1 MRIIEELMNRRWI
14 LKSQDPQLYYEIKDN
29 AKELKKKLQEKFG
42 YALIINPYLVKLEK
56 IPGKAEGWMGITE
69 FETLMEY
76 QMFCYLLM
84 LLEDKEAGERFILS
98 NICEFIQ
105 VQFPKGELEWTS
117 LRARRQLVR
126 VLQYAL
132 KMGMIISR
140 EGDEDYFLKDETSDI
155 LYENTGVSRYFIRNI
170 PKDIM
175 DFHEPEDFLQSEWF
189 DMEEDRG
196 IVRRQRIYRR
206 LMLSCG
212 VYHTAGEDKDD
223 DFGYIRNNRRN
234 IENDFQSLFPCQLH
248 VHSSSAFL
256 VLEEDCSMGKV
267 FPKTHAYYD
276 LLLIVHDDLRK
287 RVKTSRLSLDQHE
300 GITLRLE
307 EYLAIVQRL
316 IKKNNAL
323 LPKKYQIENRRVEDS
338 AMDVCNLAQTLG
350 FAQVQQ
356 ENVYIYP
363 VAGKITGTYAEVTE

>member
-1 MRIIEELMNRRWI
+1 MKIIEELMNHRWI

-105 VQFPKGELEWTS
+105 VQLPKGELEWTS

-212 VYHTAGEDKDD
+212 VYHTAEEDKDD
-223 DFGYIRNNRRN
+223 DFGLY
-234 IENDFQSLFPCQLH
+234 S
-248 VHSSSAFL
+248 
-256 VLEEDCSMGKV
+256 
-267 FPKTHAYYD
+267 
-276 LLLIVHDDLRK
+276 
-287 RVKTSRLSLDQHE
+287 
-300 GITLRLE
+300 
-307 EYLAIVQRL
+307 
-316 IKKNNAL
+316 
-323 LPKKYQIENRRVEDS
+323 
-338 AMDVCNLAQTLG
+338 
-350 FAQVQQ
+350 
-356 ENVYIYP
+356 
-363 VAGKITGTYAEVTE
+363 

>member
-1 MRIIEELMNRRWI
+1 
-14 LKSQDPQLYYEIKDN
+14 
-29 AKELKKKLQEKFG
+29 
-42 YALIINPYLVKLEK
+42 
-56 IPGKAEGWMGITE
+56 
-69 FETLMEY
+69 
-76 QMFCYLLM
+76 
-84 LLEDKEAGERFILS
+84 
-98 NICEFIQ
+98 
-105 VQFPKGELEWTS
+105 
-117 LRARRQLVR
+117 
-126 VLQYAL
+126 
-132 KMGMIISR
+132 MIISR

-212 VYHTAGEDKDD
+212 VYHTAEEDKDD
-223 DFGYIRNNRRN
+223 DFGYIRNYRRN

-287 RVKTSRLSLDQHE
+287 RVSLPVFLWISTRESHY
-300 GITLRLE
+300 GW
-307 EYLAIVQRL
+307 
-316 IKKNNAL
+316 KNI
-323 LPKKYQIENRRVEDS
+323 LPSFSV
-338 AMDVCNLAQTLG
+338 
-350 FAQVQQ
+350 
-356 ENVYIYP
+356 
-363 VAGKITGTYAEVTE
+363 

>member
-196 IVRRQRIYRR
+196 IVRRQHIYRR

-223 DFGYIRNNRRN
+223 DFGYIRNYRRN

-307 EYLAIVQRL
+307 EYLAIIQRL

-323 LPKKYQIENRRVEDS
+323 LPYPGKYH
-338 AMDVCNLAQTLG
+338 
-350 FAQVQQ
+350 QQ
-356 ENVYIYP
+356 
-363 VAGKITGTYAEVTE
+363 KGTYPYTKQPCVGGYHESLYERNEYQQRTASESAVEEQKSGK

>member
-105 VQFPKGELEWTS
+105 VQLPKGELEWTS

-155 LYENTGVSRYFIRNI
+155 LYENT
-170 PKDIM
+170 
-175 DFHEPEDFLQSEWF
+175 DFLSSKFFVILQMWQTSF
-189 DMEEDRG
+189 SRP
-196 IVRRQRIYRR
+196 QYQTA
-206 LMLSCG
+206 LSL
-212 VYHTAGEDKDD
+212 H
-223 DFGYIRNNRRN
+223 N
-234 IENDFQSLFPCQLH
+234 LFHLPSSQLQGLLQI
-248 VHSSSAFL
+248 SC
-256 VLEEDCSMGKV
+256 VLLCH
-267 FPKTHAYYD
+267 PHHIPD
-276 LLLIVHDDLRK
+276 LLPMP
-287 RVKTSRLSLDQHE
+287 S
-300 GITLRLE
+300 
-307 EYLAIVQRL
+307 
-316 IKKNNAL
+316 
-323 LPKKYQIENRRVEDS
+323 
-338 AMDVCNLAQTLG
+338 QT
-350 FAQVQQ
+350 V
-356 ENVYIYP
+356 
-363 VAGKITGTYAEVTE
+363 

>member
-42 YALIINPYLVKLEK
+42 YALII

-105 VQFPKGELEWTS
+105 VQLPKGELEWTS

-132 KMGMIISR
+132 KMGMI
-140 EGDEDYFLKDETSDI
+140 SDI

-212 VYHTAGEDKDD
+212 VYHTAEEDKDD
-223 DFGYIRNNRRN
+223 DFGYIRNYRRN

-356 ENVYIYP
+356 ENIYIYP

>member
-1 MRIIEELMNRRWI
+1 
-14 LKSQDPQLYYEIKDN
+14 
-29 AKELKKKLQEKFG
+29 
-42 YALIINPYLVKLEK
+42 
-56 IPGKAEGWMGITE
+56 
-69 FETLMEY
+69 
-76 QMFCYLLM
+76 
-84 LLEDKEAGERFILS
+84 
-98 NICEFIQ
+98 
-105 VQFPKGELEWTS
+105 
-117 LRARRQLVR
+117 
-126 VLQYAL
+126 
-132 KMGMIISR
+132 
-140 EGDEDYFLKDETSDI
+140 
-155 LYENTGVSRYFIRNI
+155 
-170 PKDIM
+170 M

-212 VYHTAGEDKDD
+212 VYHTAEEDKDD
-223 DFGYIRNNRRN
+223 DFGYIRNYRRN

-287 RVKTSRLSLDQHE
+287 RVKSSRLSLDQHE

-356 ENVYIYP
+356 ENIYIYP

>member
-155 LYENTGVSRYFIRNI
+155 LYENTGVSQT
-170 PKDIM
+170 K
-175 DFHEPEDFLQSEWF
+175 
-189 DMEEDRG
+189 
-196 IVRRQRIYRR
+196 
-206 LMLSCG
+206 
-212 VYHTAGEDKDD
+212 
-223 DFGYIRNNRRN
+223 GY
-234 IENDFQSLFPCQLH
+234 
-248 VHSSSAFL
+248 
-256 VLEEDCSMGKV
+256 
-267 FPKTHAYYD
+267 
-276 LLLIVHDDLRK
+276 
-287 RVKTSRLSLDQHE
+287 
-300 GITLRLE
+300 
-307 EYLAIVQRL
+307 
-316 IKKNNAL
+316 
-323 LPKKYQIENRRVEDS
+323 
-338 AMDVCNLAQTLG
+338 
-350 FAQVQQ
+350 
-356 ENVYIYP
+356 
-363 VAGKITGTYAEVTE
+363 